1 MSSLS
6 SPAVLLRRVDHGDY
20 DLILTFFTPSR
31 GRLSA
36 IAKAAKKSAKRF
48 SGVLELFSVLEI
60 VCSYGRKKGLP
71 VLQEATLKQGFAG
84 IRGNL
89 LRTAY
94 ASYWAQLIGEWTE
107 DGQPV
112 ESLYNLFLHCLHRL
126 DKGQGAPA
134 AVSLLFQIR
143 FLGIAGLAPNFSGC
157 RKCGRPIASFNAAG
171 CFFDMTGGAVVCDS
185 CGPAEGRSL
194 ELSKGTVR
202 QLQWMQKRDLSQAER
217 IRTTARAMEEGSRLL
232 ETFVPF
238 HLGKEPKSL
247 RFLRQIRGGTL

>member
-60 VCSYGRKKGLP
+60 VCSYGRGKGLP
-71 VLQEATLKQGFAG
+71 VLQEAALKQGFAG
-84 IRGNL
+84 IRGDL

-94 ASYWAQLIGEWTE
+94 ASYWAQLISEWAE
-107 DGQPV
+107 EGQPV
-112 ESLYNLFLHCLHRL
+112 EPLYKLFLHCLDRL
-126 DKGQGAPA
+126 DKGQGPPA
-134 AVSLLFQIR
+134 EVSLLFQIR

-157 RKCGRPIASFNAAG
+157 RKCSRPIAAFNATG
-171 CFFDMTGGAVVCDS
+171 CFFDMTGGTIVCDS
-185 CGPAEGRSL
+185 CGPAEGRRL

-202 QLQWMQKRDLSQAER
+202 QLQWMQKGDLAQAER
-217 IRTTARAMEEGSRLL
+217 IRTTALAMEEGGRLL

-247 RFLRQIRGGTL
+247 RFLRQIRGGVL

>member
-84 IRGNL
+84 IRGDL

-94 ASYWAQLIGEWTE
+94 ASYWAQLICEWSE
-107 DGQPV
+107 EGQPV
-112 ESLYNLFLHCLHRL
+112 EPLYKLFLHCLDRL
-126 DKGQGAPA
+126 DKGQGVPA
-134 AVSLLFQIR
+134 EISLLFQIR

-157 RKCGRPIASFNAAG
+157 RKCGRPIAAFNAAG
-171 CFFDMTGGAVVCDS
+171 CFFDMTGGAIVCDS
-185 CGPAEGRSL
+185 CGSAQGRRL

-202 QLQWMQKRDLSQAER
+202 QLQWMQKGDLAQAER
-217 IRTTARAMEEGSRLL
+217 IRTTALAMEEGSRLL

-247 RFLRQIRGGTL
+247 RFLRQIRGGAL